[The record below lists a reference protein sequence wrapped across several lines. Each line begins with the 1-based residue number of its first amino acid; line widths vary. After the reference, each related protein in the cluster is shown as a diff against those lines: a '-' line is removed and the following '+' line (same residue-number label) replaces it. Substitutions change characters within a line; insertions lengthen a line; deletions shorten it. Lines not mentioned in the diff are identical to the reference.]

1 MLSSEDQNLIQTHT
15 AGMVATVNDD
25 GTPAV
30 SPKATFVVIDA
41 STIAFGNLRSPN
53 TLANLRQRPQ
63 VEVCFIDVIRRRAV
77 RVRGRASVHKRSE
90 APTRIATQFE
100 ANWPD
105 LCEHMSHYVEIAVSN
120 ATQIDSPA
128 YDHGATEAALISAN
142 LTKLN
147 DIYGAED

>member
-90 APTRIATQFE
+90 APPGLRHNLKQTGPIYASTCLTTLRLQSQTQLKSTH
-100 ANWPD
+100 PRMIMV
-105 LCEHMSHYVEIAVSN
+105 LPKRH
-120 ATQIDSPA
+120 
-128 YDHGATEAALISAN
+128 
-142 LTKLN
+142 
-147 DIYGAED
+147 

>member
-53 TLANLRQRPQ
+53 TLANLRQRRQ

-90 APTRIATQFE
+90 APTGLRHNLKRTGPIYASTCLTTLRLLSQTQLKSTH
-100 ANWPD
+100 PRMITVPPKR
-105 LCEHMSHYVEIAVSN
+105 H
-120 ATQIDSPA
+120 
-128 YDHGATEAALISAN
+128 
-142 LTKLN
+142 
-147 DIYGAED
+147 